1 MRSIGAPRSATS
13 RRRATRA
20 LLATAT
26 VASALVV
33 AASLSGTAPVSAEL
47 ASIAPATGRV
57 HIVSMKRLPALASG
71 PSAPARRVIPLSAGK
86 PVPASWP
93 HTAPL
98 VRAVG
103 THQWLRDGV
112 VGSENW
118 SGYVDSGGGAE
129 FTGASGSW
137 TVPAVQAGTTGDSS
151 SWVGIDGTTTSDLIQ
166 AGTDQ
171 SWSPSGPVYYAWYE
185 MLPAVATQLGPVS
198 PGDHISVAITQGQPG
213 SWTITVNDANEGTT
227 WTEPVAYNAPGNSAE
242 WVEEAPT
249 LASTNTIETLADF
262 GSVQFTNLAV
272 QGPGTTSATAYPVYM
287 VNSSDQI
294 IAYPDQYSPVTGSFS
309 DTYGSTSPPAPF
321 PAVPISNG
329 SGSSTSSTTTGS
341 SSTTSTSTVAGPTST
356 VTAPTTT
363 TAPPGQVPG
372 QQGYWLVGRDG
383 GIFAFGTAKFHGS
396 AGSLHL
402 QRPIAG
408 IALTADGEGYWL
420 VATDG
425 GVFAYGDASY
435 VGSLPAD
442 GIGPVGASAGH
453 HLSAP
458 IVGIVPTVDGK
469 GYLMVAKDGGV
480 FAFGDAHYEG
490 SCASIGGCTAP
501 AVAVV
506 PDATGAGYWL
516 LLSNCD
522 MVPFGDA
529 PKIAD
534 SNCESSTA
542 AKKLVATSA
551 ARTPDGR
558 GYWVLLDNGTTF
570 PEGDAKLLGSWE
582 AKQMTTTGNP
592 AVAIVPTADGGGAWV
607 VLAKGTVDP
616 FGDAPTLGDLA
627 GKPLSAP
634 ITAAA
639 GW

>member
-1 MRSIGAPRSATS
+1 MRPLYLQ
-13 RRRATRA
+13 RATRA
-20 LLATAT
+20 LRTTAT
-26 VASALVV
+26 GATVLV
-33 AASLSGTAPVSAEL
+33 AAAGLWGTTSVTADVTSV
-47 ASIAPATGRV
+47 APAVGRV
-57 HIVSMKRLPALASG
+57 HVASLTRLHALASG
-71 PSAPARRVIPLSAGK
+71 RGRVLPLSAGK
-86 PVPASWP
+86 PVPASWA

-103 THQWLRDGV
+103 THRWVRDGV
-112 VGSENW
+112 VASENW
-118 SGYVDSGGGAE
+118 SGYVDSGSGAV

-137 TVPAVQAGTTGDSS
+137 TVPAVQAGTAGDSS
-151 SWVGIDGTTTSDLIQ
+151 TWVGIDGTTTSDLVQ

-185 MLPAVATQLGPVS
+185 MLPAVATELGPVS
-198 PGDHISVAITQGQPG
+198 PGDHISVTITESQPG
-213 SWTITVNDANEGTT
+213 SWTITVDDATEDTT
-227 WTEPVAYNAPGNSAE
+227 WAEPVAYNAPGNSAE

-249 LASTNTIETLADF
+249 LAADNTIETLADF

-272 QGPGTTSATAYPVYM
+272 QGPGTSSATAYPVYM
-287 VNSSDQI
+287 VNTSEQI
-294 IAYPDQYSPVTGSFS
+294 TAYPDQYNPATGSFT
-309 DTYGSTSPPAPF
+309 DTYGSTSPPGSP
-321 PAVPISNG
+321 PEVPIG
-329 SGSSTSSTTTGS
+329 GGSSTSPSTTGT
-341 SSTTSTSTVAGPTST
+341 SSTTGTTVAG
-356 VTAPTTT
+356 APTTS
-363 TAPPGQVPG
+363 TAPAPPSPQGQTPG
-372 QQGYWLVGRDG
+372 QQGYWLVGREG
-383 GIFAFGTAKFHGS
+383 GVFAFGTARSHGS

-408 IALTADGEGYWL
+408 IAPTADNGGYWL

-442 GIGPVGASAGH
+442 GVGPVAASSGH

-458 IVGIVPTVDGK
+458 IVGIVPTPDGK

-480 FAFGDAHYEG
+480 FAFGDAHFEG
-490 SCASIGGCTAP
+490 SCASIGGCDAP

-529 PKIAD
+529 PKITD
-534 SNCESSTA
+534 SNCQSSAVTGQ
-542 AKKLVATSA
+542 LVATSA

-570 PEGDAKLLGSWE
+570 PEGDAKLLGSWDS
-582 AKQMTTTGNP
+582 KKMTTTRNR

-607 VLAKGTVDP
+607 VLANGTVDP
-616 FGDAPTLGDLA
+616 FGDAPSLGDLH
-627 GKPLSAP
+627 GTPLSAP

>member
-1 MRSIGAPRSATS
+1 M
-13 RRRATRA
+13 
-20 LLATAT
+20 
-26 VASALVV
+26 
-33 AASLSGTAPVSAEL
+33 AAGLWGTGPVSADPT
-47 ASIAPATGRV
+47 SVAPAIGRV
-57 HIVSMKRLPALASG
+57 HIASMSRLPAWATGRSG
-71 PSAPARRVIPLSAGK
+71 SSAPARARRVLPLSAGK
-86 PVPASWP
+86 PVPAAWP
-93 HTAPL
+93 HTTRL
-98 VRAVG
+98 LRAIG

-112 VGSENW
+112 VGSQNW
-118 SGYVDSGGGAE
+118 SGYVDSGSGAE
-129 FTGASGSW
+129 FTGAEGSW
-137 TVPAVQAGTTGDSS
+137 TVPTVQAGTAGDSS
-151 SWVGIDGTTTSDLIQ
+151 SWVGIDGTSTSDLIQ

-185 MLPAVATQLGPVS
+185 MLPAVATELGPVS
-198 PGDHISVAITQGQPG
+198 PGDDISVSITEGQPG
-213 SWTITVNDANEGTT
+213 SWTITVDDSTQGTT

-249 LASTNTIETLADF
+249 LAADNTIETLADF
-262 GSVQFTNLAV
+262 GSAQFTNLAV
-272 QGPGTTSATAYPVYM
+272 QGPGTASATAYPVYM
-287 VNSSDQI
+287 VNTSGQI
-294 IAYPDQYSPVTGSFS
+294 IAYPDQYNPSSDSFT
-309 DTYGSTSPPAPF
+309 DTYGSTSAPASA
-321 PAVPISNG
+321 PAVPISG
-329 SGSSTSSTTTGS
+329 GPGPSTSSTTTAG
-341 SSTTSTSTVAGPTST
+341 SSTTSTSAAG
-356 VTAPTTT
+356 APTTT
-363 TAPPGQVPG
+363 TAPSEPVAPQGQAPG
-372 QQGYWLVGRDG
+372 QQGYWLVGRNG
-383 GIFAFGTAKFHGS
+383 GIFAFGNAKSHGS

-425 GVFAYGDASY
+425 GVFAFGDASY

-442 GIGPVGASAGH
+442 GIGPVGASTGH

-458 IVGIVPTVDGK
+458 IVGIVPTADGK

-490 SCASIGGCTAP
+490 SCASIGGCDAP

-506 PDATGAGYWL
+506 PDATGSGYWL

-534 SNCESSTA
+534 GNCETSAA

-558 GYWVLLDNGTTF
+558 GYWVLLNNGTTF
-570 PEGDAKLLGSWE
+570 PEGDAKLLGSWD
-582 AKQMTTTGNP
+582 AKQTTTTDDP

-607 VLAKGTVDP
+607 VLANGIVDP
-616 FGDAPTLGDLA
+616 FGDAPSLGDLS
-627 GKPLSAP
+627 GTPPSAP

>member
-1 MRSIGAPRSATS
+1 MRSIGAPRSAPTWRRTS
-13 RRRATRA
+13 RAFLPA
-20 LLATAT
+20 AT
-26 VASALVV
+26 VAAVLVI
-33 AASLSGTAPVSAEL
+33 TAGLWSTGPVSADV
-47 ASIAPATGRV
+47 ASLAPATGRV
-57 HIVSMKRLPALASG
+57 HIASPAHLPALAARPSG
-71 PSAPARRVIPLSAGK
+71 RGRAARVLPLSAGQ
-86 PVPASWP
+86 PVPASRP

-98 VRAVG
+98 LRAVG

-112 VGSENW
+112 VGSQNW
-118 SGYVDSGGGAE
+118 SGYVDSGSGAG

-137 TVPAVQAGTTGDSS
+137 TVPTVQAGTTGDSS
-151 SWVGIDGTTTSDLIQ
+151 SWVGIDGTTTSDLVQ

-171 SWSPSGPVYYAWYE
+171 SWSPSGPIYYAWYE
-185 MLPAVATQLGPVS
+185 ILPAVATELGPVS
-198 PGDHISVAITQGQPG
+198 PGDQISVAITEGQPG
-213 SWTITVNDANEGTT
+213 SWTITVDDATENTI

-249 LASTNTIETLADF
+249 LASDNTIEPLADF
-262 GSVQFTNLAV
+262 GTVQFTNLAV
-272 QGPGTTSATAYPVYM
+272 QGPGTSSASAYPVYM
-287 VNSSDQI
+287 VNSSEQI
-294 IAYPDQYSPVTGSFS
+294 IAYPDQYSPSTDSFT
-309 DTYGSTSPPAPF
+309 DTYGSTTPPASP
-321 PAVPISNG
+321 PAVPINSG
-329 SGSSTSSTTTGS
+329 SGSSTSSTTTSS
-341 SSTTSTSTVAGPTST
+341 SSTTSTTAVAGPTT
-356 VTAPTTT
+356 TTAPAAPAP
-363 TAPPGQVPG
+363 APPGQVPG

-383 GIFAFGTAKFHGS
+383 GIFAFGSAKFHGS
-396 AGSLHL
+396 AGTVHL

-408 IALTADGEGYWL
+408 IALTADSNGYWL

-425 GVFAYGDASY
+425 GVFAFGDASY

-442 GIGPVGASAGH
+442 GIGPVGASKGH
-453 HLSAP
+453 HLAAP
-458 IVGIVPTVDGK
+458 IVGIVPTADGK

-490 SCASIGGCTAP
+490 SCASIGG
-501 AVAVV
+501 
-506 PDATGAGYWL
+506 YWL

-529 PKIAD
+529 LKIAD
-534 SNCESSTA
+534 GNCESSAA

-558 GYWVLLDNGTTF
+558 GYWVLLANGTTF

-582 AKQMTTTGNP
+582 AKQMTTSVDP

-607 VLAKGTVDP
+607 VFANGIVDP

-627 GKPLSAP
+627 GSPPSAP